1 MRSKL
6 IIVAVFMTL
15 TALSAC
21 RDKEARRQP
30 PAAAAED
37 RSASPI
43 ASPTPGRSQAGNTA
57 SSADRPHEK
66 SSDLLPAMK

>member
-6 IIVAVFMTL
+6 VLVAVFTTL

-30 PAAAAED
+30 PAAAAEG
-37 RSASPI
+37 RSASPS
-43 ASPTPGRSQAGNTA
+43 ASPTTVRSQPGNTA
-57 SSADRPHEK
+57 SSTDRPHEK
-66 SSDLLPAMK
+66 NSDLLPAMK